1 MAKSYCT
8 FIPSKGQ
15 DLFKGL
21 KKQFGYET
29 ARRIFYKSINPNFIK
44 DYGKTLSLDAE
55 GIPTLESVLTN
66 DYMKK
71 FIGDVRMIQSIE
83 KEYSEMEDTM
93 QNYNNLLESAY
104 TFNTNS
110 MYRDSYIAT
119 VEHTEEGK
127 LKLKINVKDKLSS
140 DKFNDQYSAASL
152 NRRITE
158 IFSPLGLTIGNLSS
172 SEIKAGRIGVTDF
185 SKAREIASGFSSMIR
200 VANNM
205 EGAQAISEEFSHLI
219 VGLFRNESLVDRAI
233 NFLSKDEE
241 SLRKILG
248 DEYEDVLSFQEG
260 NLELVAE
267 EAVGKLLQ
275 KNLLNE
281 VTLNQLNKPS
291 LFRRMINFI
300 VNKFKSFSLDA
311 VDKAIFDANTS
322 MNDLAKTILNGTRQ
336 ITQEDII
343 NSQREVQFN
352 ALSDR
357 IDRNIEILKE
367 TAKVE
372 AKRFKISKETK
383 KDKAEALVNELL
395 SYTDEDADTVLGLF
409 NYSKQALS
417 ALRMLSTEFN
427 NLDVMT
433 PEQKFKFL
441 RYVRSYVQSYGTFI
455 NAMNDAIIDE
465 ETEEDDM
472 FTYYEEIN
480 GEEVSVKDIVKE
492 LNTYSKQLT
501 SKFNKA
507 ASSSFVEFL
516 KPFMG
521 EEIEVPFG
529 KYKGSVLSV
538 EQLLKEANND
548 ISFMDRWL
556 DSMADSSDALLQLF
570 DSAVKSAKDKAR
582 LETIKSIREIEAL
595 RIEAESKGIST
606 FDWMFE
612 KDSEGNLSGNY
623 ISKVN
628 QAQFEKDYKDFLE
641 YLDNKYGKN
650 AKGEDAANKIRER
663 TAWLDE
669 NAISL
674 FGPPMANPA
683 KYVNKDFL
691 ALTKDQLDI
700 YDKFL
705 AIKQKY
711 DKKLPTHRVALMKAV
726 QMRKGSFERFMQSAT
741 SPSSIYENIK
751 ESIANTFLD
760 RRDDDELFGTTARGL
775 TDFAGKEFMT
785 LPILYTNRLENP
797 NEITTDVFASLMSYA
812 YMANNYEQMD
822 KIIDPLEV
830 GRALVSENRQ
840 VRKNR
845 GGNPLV
851 EKFEAL
857 EVSVLNKVLHVDG
870 TNIVQK
876 LNDFFDS
883 QVYGKYLKDEG
894 TIFETKINTNKLVS
908 FILKASSTAQLGF
921 NWLANIAN
929 VGTGLAMQNIEAA
942 ANEFF
947 SASELLSADKTYIT
961 EMKDFGLEL
970 GKRNKTSKLALFDE
984 LFNIKQ
990 DYNKA
995 VKANQKKNWLYK
1007 IFGENI
1013 AFLGQEAGDHWLYN
1027 RTAIAMAK
1035 RQKVNV
1041 PGKGTMSLWDALA
1054 IKGDEIKEMY
1064 LPEGTT
1070 DENGNEFDIAKFSR
1084 KIAHVNQH
1092 LFGIYNDEDANAANR
1107 VAMGRLLM
1115 QYRKWMK
1122 PQFNKRFQ
1130 AAQYNVTT
1138 GEFEEGYYRTVAR
1151 MANELIRGQVQLA
1164 AQWENM
1170 SEHERANV
1178 RRALTEII
1186 QFMAVWAL
1194 ANWIEWDDDKD
1205 RPWSVKLAEYVTKR
1219 LAHELGGL
1227 TPSTVMPQEL
1237 LKTVK
1242 TPMASITTVQNL
1254 FNLVNSA
1261 ITPNDYI
1268 DEIQSGPYKG
1278 LSTFEKHLLKAPIP
1292 LIMQYRQIDK
1302 FIDDIDTS
1310 IQYYARPY

>member
-1 MAKSYCT
+1 MAKNYCT

-29 ARRIFYKSINPNFIK
+29 ARRVFYIALNPNFIK
-44 DYGKTLSLDAE
+44 DNGKTLSLDAE
-55 GIPTLESVLTN
+55 GIPTLDSLLSN
-66 DYMKK
+66 NYIKK

-83 KEYSEMEDTM
+83 SSYSEVEDTM
-93 QNYNNLLESAY
+93 QNYNSMLESAY
-104 TFNTNS
+104 NFNTS
-110 MYRDSYIAT
+110 STHRDSYVAT
-119 VEHTEEGK
+119 VEQNGNK
-127 LKLKINVKDKLSS
+127 LKLKINVKDKVSS
-140 DKFNDQYSAASL
+140 DRFNNQYSAAIL
-152 NRRITE
+152 NRRISE
-158 IFSPLGLTIGNLSS
+158 IFNPLGLTIGDLSKVEMES
-172 SEIKAGRIGVTDF
+172 GRVGVTDF
-185 SKAREIASGFSSMIR
+185 SKAREIAQGFSTMIR

-205 EGAQAISEEFSHLI
+205 EGAQAISEEFSHLLI
-219 VGLFRNESLVDRAI
+219 GLFRNESLVNRAI
-233 NFLSKDEE
+233 QSLANDEE

-248 DEYEDVLSFQEG
+248 DEFEDVLNFQEG

-281 VTLNQLNKPS
+281 VNINQVNKSS

-300 VNKFKSFSLDA
+300 INKFKSFNLDS
-311 VDKAIFDANTS
+311 VDKAIFDADTS
-322 MNDLAKTILNGTRQ
+322 MNNLAKTILNGTRQ

-343 NSQREVQFN
+343 NSQREAQFN

-357 IDRNIEILKE
+357 IDRNIEILKNA
-367 TAKVE
+367 AKVE

-383 KDKAEALVNELL
+383 KDKAEKLVNEIL
-395 SYTDEDADTVLGLF
+395 SFTNEEADTVLGLF
-409 NYSKQALS
+409 EYSKQALS
-417 ALRMLSTEFN
+417 SLRMLSTEFN
-427 NLDVMT
+427 NIDVMT
-433 PEQKFKFL
+433 TEQKFKFL
-441 RYVRSYVQSYGTFI
+441 RYVRSYIQSYGTFI

-465 ETEEDDM
+465 ENEEDDM
-472 FTYYEEIN
+472 FTYSEEIN
-480 GEEVSVKDIVKE
+480 GEEVSVKDIIKE
-492 LNTYSKQLT
+492 LNNYSKQLT
-501 SKFNKA
+501 GKFNKV

-529 KYKGSVLSV
+529 KYKGSVLSI

-556 DSMADSSDALLQLF
+556 DSMADSSDTLLQLF

-582 LETIKSIREIEAL
+582 LETIKGIREIESL
-595 RIEAESKGIST
+595 RIEAESKGITT

-612 KDSEGNLSGNY
+612 KDSDGNLSGNY
-623 ISKVN
+623 ISKIN
-628 QAQFEKDYKDFLE
+628 QAQFEKDYNDFLE

-650 AKGEDAANKIRER
+650 AKGEDAVNKIRER
-663 TAWLDE
+663 TEWLDE

-674 FGPPMANPA
+674 FGSPMANPA
-683 KYVNKDFL
+683 KYINKDFMSL
-691 ALTKDQLDI
+691 SRDQMDI

-711 DKKLPTHRVALMKAV
+711 DKKLPTNRVALMKAI
-726 QMRKGSFERFMQSAT
+726 QMRRGSFERFVQSAT

-760 RRDDDELFGTTARGL
+760 RRDDDEIFGTTAKGL
-775 TDFAGKEFMT
+775 TDFSGREFMT

-822 KIIDPLEV
+822 NIIDPLEV

-857 EVSVLNKVLHVDG
+857 DISVINKVLHVDG

-947 SASELLSADKTYIT
+947 SASELLSADKIYIA

-990 DYNKA
+990 DYNKT

-1007 IFGENI
+1007 LFGENI

-1041 PGKGTMSLWDALA
+1041 PGKGTLSLWDALQ
-1054 IKGDEIKEMY
+1054 IRGDKVKEMY

-1070 DENGNEFDIAKFSR
+1070 DDKGNPFDIAKFSR

-1122 PQFNKRFQ
+1122 PQYNKRFQ

-1138 GEFEEGYYRTVAR
+1138 GEFEEGYYRTVLR
-1151 MANELIRGQVQLA
+1151 IGNELIRGQVQLS
-1164 AQWENM
+1164 AQWKNM

-1194 ANWIEWDDDKD
+1194 ANWVEWDDDKN
-1205 RPWSVKLAEYVTKR
+1205 RPWSVKLAEYTTKR

-1242 TPMASITTVQNL
+1242 TPMASISTIQNT
-1254 FNLVNSA
+1254 FNLINSLMS
-1261 ITPNDYI
+1261 PNDYI

-1278 LSTFEKHLLKAPIP
+1278 MSTLEKNILKAPLWGITH
-1292 LIMQYRQIDK
+1292 YRQIDR
-1302 FIDDIDTS
+1302 FVDEIDTS

>member
-1 MAKSYCT
+1 MAKNYCT

-29 ARRIFYKSINPNFIK
+29 ARRVFYIALNPNFIK
-44 DYGKTLSLDAE
+44 DNGKTLSLDAE
-55 GIPTLESVLTN
+55 GIPTLDSLLSN
-66 DYMKK
+66 NYIKK

-83 KEYSEMEDTM
+83 SSYSEVEDTM
-93 QNYNNLLESAY
+93 QNYNSMLESAY
-104 TFNTNS
+104 NFNTS
-110 MYRDSYIAT
+110 STHRDSYVAT
-119 VEHTEEGK
+119 VEQNGNK
-127 LKLKINVKDKLSS
+127 LKLKINVKDKVSS
-140 DKFNDQYSAASL
+140 DRFNNQYSAAIL
-152 NRRITE
+152 NRRISE
-158 IFSPLGLTIGNLSS
+158 IFNPLGLTIGDLSKVEMES
-172 SEIKAGRIGVTDF
+172 GRVGVTDF
-185 SKAREIASGFSSMIR
+185 SKAREIAQGFSTMIR

-205 EGAQAISEEFSHLI
+205 EGAQAISEEFSHLLI
-219 VGLFRNESLVDRAI
+219 GLFRNEALVNRAI
-233 NFLSKDEE
+233 QSLANDEE
-241 SLRKILG
+241 SLKTILG
-248 DEYEDVLSFQEG
+248 DEFDDVLSFQEG

-281 VTLNQLNKPS
+281 VTLNQISKPS

-300 VNKFKSFSLDA
+300 INKFRYYSLDS
-311 VDKAIFDANTS
+311 VDKAIFDADTS
-322 MNDLAKTILNGTRQ
+322 MNNLAKTILNGTRQ

-343 NSQREVQFN
+343 NSQREAQFN

-357 IDRNIEILKE
+357 IERNIEILKE
-367 TAKVE
+367 AAKVE
-372 AKRFKISKETK
+372 AKRFKISKEANK
-383 KDKAEALVNELL
+383 EKSEKLVNELL
-395 SYTDEDADTVLGLF
+395 SFTNENSDTVLGLL

-417 ALRMLSTEFN
+417 SLRTLSTEFN
-427 NLDVMT
+427 NIDVMT

-441 RYVRSYVQSYGTFI
+441 RYVRSYIQSYGTFI
-455 NAMNDAIIDE
+455 NSMNDAIIDE
-465 ETEEDDM
+465 ETEDDDM
-472 FTYYEEIN
+472 FVYYDEEN
-480 GEEVSVKDIVKE
+480 GEEISIKDIIKE
-492 LNTYSKQLT
+492 LNSYSKQLT
-501 SKFNKA
+501 GKFNKV

-556 DSMADSSDALLQLF
+556 DSMADSSDTLLQLF

-582 LETIKSIREIEAL
+582 LETIKGIREIESL
-595 RIEAESKGIST
+595 RIEAESKGITT

-612 KDSEGNLSGNY
+612 KDSDGNLSGNY
-623 ISKVN
+623 ISKIN
-628 QAQFEKDYKDFLE
+628 QAQFEKEYNDFLE

-650 AKGEDAANKIRER
+650 AKGEDAVNKIRER
-663 TAWLDE
+663 TEWLDE

-683 KYVNKDFL
+683 KYINRDFMSL
-691 ALTKDQLDI
+691 SRDQMDI

-711 DKKLPTHRVALMKAV
+711 DKKLPTHRVALMKAI
-726 QMRKGSFERFMQSAT
+726 QMRRGSFERFVQSAT

-760 RRDDDELFGTTARGL
+760 RRDDDEIFGTTAKGL
-775 TDFAGKEFMT
+775 TDFSGREFMT

-822 KIIDPLEV
+822 NIIDPLEV

-840 VRKNR
+840 VRKIR

-857 EVSVLNKVLHVDG
+857 DVSVINKVLHVDG

-947 SASELLSADKTYIT
+947 SASELLSADKTYIA

-990 DYNKA
+990 DYNKI

-1007 IFGENI
+1007 LFGENI

-1041 PGKGTMSLWDALA
+1041 PGKGTISLWDALQ
-1054 IKGDEIKEMY
+1054 IRGDKVKEMY

-1070 DENGNEFDIAKFSR
+1070 DDKGNPFDIAKFSR

-1122 PQFNKRFQ
+1122 PQYNKRFQ

-1138 GEFEEGYYRTVAR
+1138 GEFEEGYYRTVLR
-1151 MANELIRGQVQLA
+1151 IGNELIRGQVQLS

-1178 RRALTEII
+1178 RRAITEIV

-1194 ANWIEWDDDKD
+1194 ANWVEWDDDKN
-1205 RPWSVKLAEYVTKR
+1205 RPWSVKLAEYTTKR

-1242 TPMASITTVQNL
+1242 TPMASISTIQNT
-1254 FNLVNSA
+1254 FNLVNSLMS
-1261 ITPNDYI
+1261 PNDYI

-1278 LSTFEKHLLKAPIP
+1278 MSTLEKNILKAPLWGITH
-1292 LIMQYRQIDK
+1292 YRQIDR
-1302 FIDDIDTS
+1302 FIDEIDTS

>member
-1 MAKSYCT
+1 MAKNYCT

-21 KKQFGYET
+21 KKQFGYEI
-29 ARRIFYKSINPNFIK
+29 ARRVFYIALNPNFIK
-44 DYGKTLSLDAE
+44 DNGKTLSLNAE
-55 GIPTLESVLTN
+55 GIPTLESLLSN
-66 DYMKK
+66 SYIKK
-71 FIGDVRMIQSIE
+71 FIGDVRMIDSLE
-83 KEYSEMEDTM
+83 KEYTEMEDTM
-93 QNYNNLLESAY
+93 QNYNNMLESAY
-104 TFNTNS
+104 NFNTS
-110 MYRDSYIAT
+110 SIHRDSYIAT
-119 VEHTEEGK
+119 VEHSDNSK
-127 LKLKINVKDKLSS
+127 LKLKIQAKDKVAS
-140 DKFNDQYSAASL
+140 DKFNDQYSASLL
-152 NRRITE
+152 NRRMSE
-158 IFSPLGLTIGNLSS
+158 IFSPLGLTIGDLSDK
-172 SEIKAGRIGVTDF
+172 EVKAGRIGVTDF
-185 SKAREIASGFSSMIR
+185 SKAREIAQGFSTMIR

-205 EGAQAISEEFSHLI
+205 EGAQAISEEFSHLLI
-219 VGLFRNESLVDRAI
+219 GLFRNEPLVNRAI
-233 NFLSKDEE
+233 QSLANDEE

-248 DEYEDVLSFQEG
+248 DEFEDVLSFQEG

-281 VTLNQLNKPS
+281 VNINQINKPS
-291 LFRRMINFI
+291 LFKRMINYI
-300 VNKFKSFSLDA
+300 INKFKSFSLDS
-311 VDKAIFDANTS
+311 VDKAIFDADTS

-343 NSQREVQFN
+343 NSQREAQFN

-357 IDRNIEILKE
+357 IDRNIEILKNA
-367 TAKVE
+367 AKVE

-383 KDKAEALVNELL
+383 KDKAERLVNDIL
-395 SYTDEDADTVLGLF
+395 SYTQEDADTVLGLF
-409 NYSKQALS
+409 EYSKQALAS
-417 ALRMLSTEFN
+417 LRTLSTEFN
-427 NLDVMT
+427 NIDVMT

-441 RYVRSYVQSYGTFI
+441 RYVRSYIQSYGAFI

-465 ETEEDDM
+465 ENEEDDM
-472 FTYYEEIN
+472 FTYSEEIS
-480 GEEVSVKDIVKE
+480 GEEVSVKDIIKE
-492 LNTYSKQLT
+492 LNNYSKQLT
-501 SKFNKA
+501 GKFNKV

-538 EQLLKEANND
+538 EQLLKEANSD

-556 DSMADSSDALLQLF
+556 DSMADSSDTLLQLF
-570 DSAVKSAKDKAR
+570 DSAVKTAKDRVR
-582 LETIKSIREIEAL
+582 LETIKGIREIEAL
-595 RIEAESKGIST
+595 RIEAESKGITT
-606 FDWMFE
+606 FEWMFE
-612 KDSEGNLSGNY
+612 RDNDGNLSGNY

-628 QAQFEKDYKDFLE
+628 QAQFEKEYKNFLE
-641 YLDNKYGKN
+641 YLDDKYGKN
-650 AKGEDAANKIRER
+650 AKGEDAENKIRER
-663 TAWLDE
+663 NEWLDE

-674 FGPPMANPA
+674 FGPPMANPV
-683 KYVNKDFL
+683 KYVNKDFIG
-691 ALTKDQLDI
+691 LTTDQLDI
-700 YDKFL
+700 YDRFL

-711 DKKLPTHRVALMKAV
+711 DKKLPTHRVALMKAI

-741 SPSSIYENIK
+741 SPSSIFENVK

-760 RRDDDELFGTTARGL
+760 RRDDDEEFGTIAKGL
-775 TDFAGKEFMT
+775 TDFSGREFMT
-785 LPILYTNRLENP
+785 LPVLYTNRLENP

-822 KIIDPLEV
+822 KIIDPLEI
-830 GRALVSENRQ
+830 GRALVAENRE
-840 VRKNR
+840 VRKTR

-857 EVSVLNKVLHVDG
+857 DIEIVNKILHVDG
-870 TNIVQK
+870 SNITQK

-894 TIFETKINTNKLVS
+894 TFLGTKVNTNKLVS

-947 SASELLSADKTYIT
+947 SASELFNADKVYIA

-1041 PGKGTMSLWDALA
+1041 PGEGTMSLWDALQ
-1054 IKGDEIKEMY
+1054 IRGDKIKEMF

-1130 AAQYNVTT
+1130 EAQYNVTT
-1138 GEFEEGYYRTVAR
+1138 GEFEEGYYRTILR
-1151 MANELIRGQVQLA
+1151 IGNELIRGQVQLS
-1164 AQWENM
+1164 AQWDRM
-1170 SEHERANV
+1170 SQHERANV
-1178 RRALTEII
+1178 RRAITEIL

-1194 ANWIEWDDDKD
+1194 ANWVEWDDDKN
-1205 RPWSVKLAEYVTKR
+1205 RPWSVKLAEYTTKR

-1242 TPMASITTVQNL
+1242 TPMASISAIQSLFNL
-1254 FNLVNSA
+1254 FNSVIS
-1261 ITPNDYI
+1261 PEDYL

-1278 LSTFEKHLLKAPIP
+1278 MSTLHKNFIKSPIP
-1292 LIMQYRQIDK
+1292 IVTHYRQMDR
-1302 FIDDIDTS
+1302 FLNDIDTS
-1310 IQYYARPY
+1310 IQYYVRSY

>member
-1 MAKSYCT
+1 MAKNYCT

-29 ARRIFYKSINPNFIK
+29 ARRVFYIALNPNFIK
-44 DYGKTLSLDAE
+44 DNGKTLSLNAE
-55 GIPTLESVLTN
+55 GIPTLESLLTN
-66 DYMKK
+66 SYIKK
-71 FIGDVRMIQSIE
+71 FIGDAKMINSLE

-93 QNYNNLLESAY
+93 QNYNNMLESAY
-104 TFNTNS
+104 NFNTS
-110 MYRDSYIAT
+110 SIHRDSYIAT
-119 VEHTEEGK
+119 VEHSDNGK
-127 LKLKINVKDKLSS
+127 LKLKIQAKDKVAS
-140 DKFNDQYSAASL
+140 DRFNDQYSASLL
-152 NRRITE
+152 NRRMSE
-158 IFSPLGLTIGNLSS
+158 IFSPLGLTIGDLSDK
-172 SEIKAGRIGVTDF
+172 EVKAGRIGVTDF
-185 SKAREIASGFSSMIR
+185 SKAREIAQGFSSMIR

-219 VGLFRNESLVDRAI
+219 IGLFRNEPLVNRAI
-233 NFLSKDEE
+233 QTLSSDEE
-241 SLRKILG
+241 SLRRILG
-248 DEYEDVLSFQEG
+248 DEFEDTLSFQEG

-281 VTLNQLNKPS
+281 VNINQVNKPS
-291 LFRRMINFI
+291 LFKRMINFI
-300 VNKFKSFSLDA
+300 INKFKSFSLDS
-311 VDKAIFDANTS
+311 VDKAIFDADTS
-322 MNDLAKTILNGTRQ
+322 MNNLAKTILNGTRQ
-336 ITQEDII
+336 VTQEDII
-343 NSQREVQFN
+343 NSKREAQFN

-357 IDRNIEILKE
+357 IDRNIEILKNA
-367 TAKVE
+367 AKVE

-383 KDKAEALVNELL
+383 KDKAERLVNDIL
-395 SYTDEDADTVLGLF
+395 SYTQEDADTVLGLF
-409 NYSKQALS
+409 EYSKQALS
-417 ALRMLSTEFN
+417 SLRTLSTEFN
-427 NLDVMT
+427 NIDVMT

-441 RYVRSYVQSYGTFI
+441 RYVRSYIQSYGNFI
-455 NAMNDAIIDE
+455 NSMNSAIVDE
-465 ETEEDDM
+465 ELEEDGM
-472 FTYYEEIN
+472 FNYSEEI
-480 GEEVSVKDIVKE
+480 GEETVSIKDIIKE

-501 SKFNKA
+501 TKYSKA

-529 KYKGSVLSV
+529 KYKGSTLSV
-538 EQLLKEANND
+538 EQLLKEANSD

-556 DSMADSSDALLQLF
+556 DSMADSSDTLLQLF
-570 DSAVKSAKDKAR
+570 DSAVKAAKDKAR
-582 LETIKSIREIEAL
+582 LETIKGIREIEAL
-595 RIEAESKGIST
+595 RIEAESKGIT
-606 FDWMFE
+606 NFEWMFE
-612 KDSEGNLSGNY
+612 KDSDGNLSGNY

-641 YLDNKYGKN
+641 YLDTKYGKN
-650 AKGEDAANKIRER
+650 AKGENAAKKIKER
-663 TAWLDE
+663 NDWLDE

-674 FGPPMANPA
+674 FGPPMANPV
-683 KYVNKDFL
+683 KYVNRDFISL
-691 ALTKDQLDI
+691 SKTQLEI

-705 AIKQKY
+705 ALKQKY

-760 RRDDDELFGTTARGL
+760 RRDDDEIFGTTAKGL
-775 TDFAGKEFMT
+775 TDFEGREFMT
-785 LPILYTNRLENP
+785 LPVLYTNRLENP

-822 KIIDPLEV
+822 NIIDPLEV
-830 GRALVSENRQ
+830 GRALVAENRQ
-840 VRKNR
+840 VRKTR

-857 EVSVLNKVLHVDG
+857 DIEVVNKVLHVDG
-870 TNIVQK
+870 SNITQK

-894 TIFETKINTNKLVS
+894 TFLGTKVNTNKLVS
-908 FILKASSTAQLGF
+908 FVLKASSTAQLGF

-947 SASELLSADKTYIT
+947 SASELFNADKTYIA

-1041 PGKGTMSLWDALA
+1041 PGKGTMSLWDALQ
-1054 IKGDEIKEMY
+1054 IRGDKVKEMY

-1070 DENGNEFDIAKFSR
+1070 DAEGNEFDIAKFSR

-1122 PQFNKRFQ
+1122 PQYNKRFQ

-1194 ANWIEWDDDKD
+1194 ANWVEWDDDKN
-1205 RPWSVKLAEYVTKR
+1205 RPWSVKLAEYTTKR

-1237 LKTVK
+1237 LKTIK

-1302 FIDDIDTS
+1302 FVDDIDTS

>member
-1 MAKSYCT
+1 MAKNYCT

-29 ARRIFYKSINPNFIK
+29 ARRVFYIALNPNFIK
-44 DYGKTLSLDAE
+44 DNGKTLSLNAE
-55 GIPTLESVLTN
+55 GIPTLESLLTN
-66 DYMKK
+66 SYIKK
-71 FIGDVRMIQSIE
+71 FIGDVRMINSLE

-93 QNYNNLLESAY
+93 QNYNNMLESAY
-104 TFNTNS
+104 NFNTS
-110 MYRDSYIAT
+110 SIHRDSYIAT
-119 VEHTEEGK
+119 VEHSDNDK
-127 LKLKINVKDKLSS
+127 LKLKIQAKDKVASGR
-140 DKFNDQYSAASL
+140 FNDQYSASLL
-152 NRRITE
+152 NRRMSE
-158 IFSPLGLTIGNLSS
+158 IFSPLGLTIGDLSDK
-172 SEIKAGRIGVTDF
+172 EVKAGRIGVTDF
-185 SKAREIASGFSSMIR
+185 SKAREIAQGFSTMIR

-219 VGLFRNESLVDRAI
+219 IGLFKNESLVNRAI
-233 NFLSKDEE
+233 QTLANDEE

-248 DEYEDVLSFQEG
+248 DEFEDVLSFQEG

-281 VTLNQLNKPS
+281 VNINQVNKPS
-291 LFRRMINFI
+291 LFKRMINFI
-300 VNKFKSFSLDA
+300 INKFKSFSLDS
-311 VDKAIFDANTS
+311 VDKAIFDADTS
-322 MNDLAKTILNGTRQ
+322 MNNLAKTILNGTRQ
-336 ITQEDII
+336 VTQEDII
-343 NSQREVQFN
+343 NSQREAQFN
-352 ALSDR
+352 ALSER
-357 IDRNIEILKE
+357 IDRNIEILKNA
-367 TAKVE
+367 AKVE

-383 KDKAEALVNELL
+383 KDKAERLVNDILF
-395 SYTDEDADTVLGLF
+395 YTQEDKDTVLGLF
-409 NYSKQALS
+409 EYSKQALS
-417 ALRMLSTEFN
+417 SLRTLSTEFN
-427 NLDVMT
+427 NIDVMT

-441 RYVRSYVQSYGTFI
+441 RYVRSYIQSYGNFI
-455 NAMNDAIIDE
+455 NSMNSAIVDE
-465 ETEEDDM
+465 ELEEDDM
-472 FTYYEEIN
+472 FNYGEEI
-480 GEEVSVKDIVKE
+480 GEETVSIKDIIKE

-501 SKFNKA
+501 TKYSKA

-529 KYKGSVLSV
+529 KYKGSTLSV
-538 EQLLKEANND
+538 EQLLKEANSD

-556 DSMADSSDALLQLF
+556 DSMADSSDTLLQLF

-582 LETIKSIREIEAL
+582 LETIKGIREIEAL
-595 RIEAESKGIST
+595 RIEAESKGITS

-612 KDSEGNLSGNY
+612 KDSDGNLSGNY

-641 YLDNKYGKN
+641 YLDTKYGKN
-650 AKGEDAANKIRER
+650 AKGESAAKKIKER
-663 TAWLDE
+663 NDWLDE

-674 FGPPMANPA
+674 FGPPMANPV
-683 KYVNKDFL
+683 KYINRDFTSL
-691 ALTKDQLDI
+691 SKNQLDI

-760 RRDDDELFGTTARGL
+760 RRDDDEIFGTTAKGL
-775 TDFAGKEFMT
+775 TDFEGREFMT
-785 LPILYTNRLENP
+785 LPVLYTNRLENP

-822 KIIDPLEV
+822 NIIDPLEV
-830 GRALVSENRQ
+830 GRALVAENRQ
-840 VRKNR
+840 VRKTR

-857 EVSVLNKVLHVDG
+857 DIEVINKVLHVDG
-870 TNIVQK
+870 SNITQK

-894 TIFETKINTNKLVS
+894 TFLGTKVNTNKLVS
-908 FILKASSTAQLGF
+908 FVLKASSTAQLGF

-942 ANEFF
+942 SNEFF
-947 SASELLSADKTYIT
+947 SASELLSADKTYIA

-1041 PGKGTMSLWDALA
+1041 PGKGIISLWDALA
-1054 IKGDEIKEMY
+1054 IRGDKIKEMY

-1070 DENGNEFDIAKFSR
+1070 DAEGNEFDIAKFSR

-1122 PQFNKRFQ
+1122 PQYNKRFQ
-1130 AAQYNVTT
+1130 ATQYNVTT

-1178 RRALTEII
+1178 RRAITEII

-1194 ANWIEWDDDKD
+1194 ANWVEWDDDKN
-1205 RPWSVKLAEYVTKR
+1205 RPWSVKLAEYTTKR

-1237 LKTVK
+1237 LKTIK

-1302 FIDDIDTS
+1302 FVDDIDTS

>member
-1 MAKSYCT
+1 MAKNYCT

-29 ARRIFYKSINPNFIK
+29 ARRVFYIALNPNFIK
-44 DYGKTLSLDAE
+44 DNGKTLSLDAE
-55 GIPTLESVLTN
+55 GIPTLDSLLSN
-66 DYMKK
+66 NYIKK

-83 KEYSEMEDTM
+83 SNYSEVEDTM
-93 QNYNNLLESAY
+93 QNYNSMLESAY
-104 TFNTNS
+104 NFNTS
-110 MYRDSYIAT
+110 STHRDSYVAT
-119 VEHTEEGK
+119 VEQNGNK
-127 LKLKINVKDKLSS
+127 LKLKINVKDKVSS
-140 DKFNDQYSAASL
+140 DRFNNQYSAAIL
-152 NRRITE
+152 NRRISE
-158 IFSPLGLTIGNLSS
+158 IFNPLGLTIGDLSKVEMES
-172 SEIKAGRIGVTDF
+172 GRVGVTDF
-185 SKAREIASGFSSMIR
+185 SKAREIAQGFSTMIR

-205 EGAQAISEEFSHLI
+205 EGAQAISEEFSHLLI
-219 VGLFRNESLVDRAI
+219 GLFRNEPLVNRVIQSLA
-233 NFLSKDEE
+233 NDEE
-241 SLRKILG
+241 SLRKILE
-248 DEYEDVLSFQEG
+248 DEFEDVLSFQEG

-281 VTLNQLNKPS
+281 VTINQLNKPS
-291 LFRRMINFI
+291 LFKRMINYI
-300 VNKFKSFSLDA
+300 INKFKSFNLDS
-311 VDKAIFDANTS
+311 VDKAIFDADTS

-343 NSQREVQFN
+343 NSQREAQFN

-357 IDRNIEILKE
+357 IDRNIEILKNA
-367 TAKVE
+367 AKVE

-383 KDKAEALVNELL
+383 KDKAEKLVNEIL
-395 SYTDEDADTVLGLF
+395 SFTDEESDTVLGLF
-409 NYSKQALS
+409 EYSKQALS
-417 ALRMLSTEFN
+417 SLRMLSTEFN
-427 NLDVMT
+427 NIDVMT
-433 PEQKFKFL
+433 TEQKFKFL
-441 RYVRSYVQSYGTFI
+441 RYVRSYIQSYGTFI

-465 ETEEDDM
+465 ENEEDDM
-472 FTYYEEIN
+472 FTYSEEIN
-480 GEEVSVKDIVKE
+480 GEEVSVKDIIKE
-492 LNTYSKQLT
+492 LNNYSKQLT
-501 SKFNKA
+501 GKFNKV

-516 KPFMG
+516 KPFLG

-529 KYKGSVLSV
+529 KYKGSTISV
-538 EQLLKEANND
+538 EQLLKEANSD

-556 DSMADSSDALLQLF
+556 DSMADSSDTLLQLF
-570 DSAVKSAKDKAR
+570 DAAVKSAKDKVR
-582 LETIKSIREIEAL
+582 FETIKGIREIEAL
-595 RIEAESKGIST
+595 RIEAESKGITT

-612 KDSEGNLSGNY
+612 KDSDGNLSGNY

-628 QAQFEKDYKDFLE
+628 QAQFEKDYNDFLE

-650 AKGEDAANKIRER
+650 AKGEDAVNKIRER
-663 TAWLDE
+663 TEWLDE

-683 KYVNKDFL
+683 KYVNKAFTSL
-691 ALTKDQLDI
+691 SSSQLEI

-711 DKKLPTHRVALMKAV
+711 DKKLPTHRVALMKAI

-741 SPSSIYENIK
+741 SPSSIFENVK

-760 RRDDDELFGTTARGL
+760 RRDDDEIFGTTAKGL
-775 TDFAGKEFMT
+775 TDFSGREFMT

-812 YMANNYEQMD
+812 YMANTYEQMD
-822 KIIDPLEV
+822 NIIDPLEV

-840 VRKNR
+840 VRKTR

-857 EVSVLNKVLHVDG
+857 DVDVINKILHVDG
-870 TNIVQK
+870 SNITQK

-894 TIFETKINTNKLVS
+894 TFLGKVNTNKLVS
-908 FILKASSTAQLGF
+908 FLLKASSTAQLGF

-929 VGTGLAMQNIEAA
+929 VGTGLAMQNIEAT

-947 SASELLSADKTYIT
+947 SASELLSADKTYIA

-1041 PGKGTMSLWDALA
+1041 PGKGTISLWDALQ
-1054 IKGDEIKEMY
+1054 IRGDKIKEMY
-1064 LPEGTT
+1064 LPEDTT
-1070 DENGNEFDIAKFSR
+1070 DDKGNPFDIAKFSR

-1122 PQFNKRFQ
+1122 PQYNKRFQ

-1138 GEFEEGYYRTVAR
+1138 GEFEEGYYRTVLR
-1151 MANELIRGQVQLA
+1151 IGNELIRGQVQLS

-1178 RRALTEII
+1178 RRAITEIV

-1194 ANWIEWDDDKD
+1194 ANWVEWDDDKN
-1205 RPWSVKLAEYVTKR
+1205 RPWAVKLAEYTTKR

-1242 TPMASITTVQNL
+1242 TPMASISTVQNAFNL
-1254 FNLVNSA
+1254 FNSI
-1261 ITPNDYI
+1261 ITPSDYI

-1278 LSTFEKHLLKAPIP
+1278 MSTLEKNILKAPLWGITH
-1292 LIMQYRQIDK
+1292 YRQIDR
-1302 FIDDIDTS
+1302 FVDEIDTS

>member
-1 MAKSYCT
+1 MAKNYCT

-29 ARRIFYKSINPNFIK
+29 ARRVFYIALNPNFIK
-44 DYGKTLSLDAE
+44 DNGKTLSLNAE
-55 GIPTLESVLTN
+55 GIPTLESLLTN
-66 DYMKK
+66 SYIKK
-71 FIGDVRMIQSIE
+71 FIGDVRMIKSLE
-83 KEYSEMEDTM
+83 KDYSEMEDTM

-104 TFNTNS
+104 NFNTS
-110 MYRDSYIAT
+110 SVHRDSYVAT
-119 VEHTEEGK
+119 VEHSDNGN
-127 LKLKINVKDKLSS
+127 LKIKIQVKDKTTI
-140 DKFNDQYSAASL
+140 DRFNDQYSASLL
-152 NRRITE
+152 NRRMTE
-158 IFSPLGLTIGNLSS
+158 IFSSLGLTIGNLSRR
-172 SEIKAGRIGVTDF
+172 EIRAGRVGVTDF
-185 SKAREIASGFSSMIR
+185 SKARETALGFSTMIR

-205 EGAQAISEEFSHLI
+205 EGAQAISEEFSHLL

-233 NFLSKDEE
+233 QVLANDEDA
-241 SLRKILG
+241 LRRILG
-248 DEYEDVLSFQEG
+248 DEFEDVLNFQEG

-281 VTLNQLNKPS
+281 VNLSQTNKPS

-300 VNKFKSFSLDA
+300 VNKFRSFSLDSI
-311 VDKAIFDANTS
+311 DSAIFDADTS
-322 MNDLAKTILNGTRQ
+322 MNNLAKTILNGTRQ

-343 NSQREVQFN
+343 NSQREAEFN

-357 IDRNIEILKE
+357 IDRNIEILKNA
-367 TAKVE
+367 AKVE
-372 AKRFKISKETK
+372 AKRYKISKETNK
-383 KDKAEALVNELL
+383 EKAEKLVNEILT
-395 SYTDEDADTVLGLF
+395 YTDEEADTVLGLF
-409 NYSKQALS
+409 EYSKQALA
-417 ALRMLSTEFN
+417 ALKTLSVEFN
-427 NLDVMT
+427 NINVMT

-441 RYVRSYVQSYGTFI
+441 RYVRSYIQSYGSFI

-465 ETEEDDM
+465 ELEEEDM
-472 FTYYEEIN
+472 FLFEGVFGEDTVTLKEII
-480 GEEVSVKDIVKE
+480 KD
-492 LNTYSKQLT
+492 LNAYSKQLT
-501 SKFNKA
+501 GKFNRA

-521 EEIEVPFG
+521 KEIEVPFG

-538 EQLLKEANND
+538 EQLLKEANSD

-556 DSMADSSDALLQLF
+556 DSMADSSDTLLQLF
-570 DSAVKSAKDKAR
+570 DAAVKSAKDIVR
-582 LETIKSIREIEAL
+582 LDTIKGIREIEAL
-595 RIEAESKGIST
+595 RIEAESKGITS
-606 FDWMFE
+606 FEWMFE
-612 KDSEGNLSGNY
+612 KDSDGNFSGDY

-628 QAQFEKDYKDFLE
+628 QAQFEKDYSDFLD
-641 YLDNKYGKN
+641 YLDRKYGKN

-663 TAWLDE
+663 TEWLGE

-674 FGPPMANPA
+674 FGPPMANPV
-683 KYVNKDFL
+683 KYVNKDFISL
-691 ALTKDQLDI
+691 STDKLDI
-700 YDKFL
+700 LDKFL

-711 DKKLPTHRVALMKAV
+711 DKKLPTHRVELMKAI
-726 QMRKGSFERFMQSAT
+726 QMRKGAFERFMQSAT
-741 SPSSIYENIK
+741 SPSSIFENIK
-751 ESIANTFLD
+751 ESVANTFLD
-760 RRDDDELFGTTARGL
+760 RRDDDEEFGTVAKGL
-775 TDFAGKEFMT
+775 TDFSGREFMT
-785 LPILYTNRLENP
+785 LPVLYTNRLENP

-822 KIIDPLEV
+822 KIIDPLEI
-830 GRALVSENRQ
+830 GRALVAENRQ
-840 VRKNR
+840 VRKTR

-857 EVSVLNKVLHVDG
+857 DIEVVNKVLHVDG
-870 TNIVQK
+870 SNITQK

-894 TIFETKINTNKLVS
+894 TFLGTKVNTNKLVS
-908 FILKASSTAQLGF
+908 FVLKASSTAQLGF

-947 SASELLSADKTYIT
+947 SASELFSADRTYIA
-961 EMKDFGLEL
+961 EMKNFGLEL

-984 LFNIKQ
+984 LFNVKQ
-990 DYNKA
+990 DYNKS

-1041 PGKGTMSLWDALA
+1041 PGKGTMSLWDALQVR
-1054 IKGDEIKEMY
+1054 GDKIKEMF

-1070 DENGNEFDIAKFSR
+1070 DSEGNIFSITKFSR

-1122 PQFNKRFQ
+1122 PQYNKRFQ
-1130 AAQYNVTT
+1130 EAQYNVTT
-1138 GEFEEGYYRTVAR
+1138 GEFEEGYYRTILR
-1151 MANELIRGQVQLA
+1151 IGNELIRGQVQLS
-1164 AQWENM
+1164 AQWDRM
-1170 SEHERANV
+1170 SQHERANV
-1178 RRALTEII
+1178 RRAITEII

-1194 ANWIEWDDDKD
+1194 ANWVEWPDDKN
-1205 RPWSVKLAEYVTKR
+1205 RPWSVKLAEYTTKR

-1242 TPMASITTVQNL
+1242 TPMASISAIQSLFNL
-1254 FNLVNSA
+1254 FNSVIS
-1261 ITPNDYI
+1261 PEDYI
-1268 DEIQSGPYKG
+1268 DEIQSGPYEG
-1278 LSTFEKHLLKAPIP
+1278 MSTLHKNFIKSPIP
-1292 LIMQYRQIDK
+1292 IVTHYRQMDR
-1302 FIDDIDTS
+1302 FLNDIDTS
-1310 IQYYARPY
+1310 IQYYVRSY